1 MVQRPEA
8 DTGRSVDAVVFDLD
22 GVLIDSE
29 ELWDHARRRLAAD
42 AGLPWPADATRAM
55 QGMSTPEWSRYLVET
70 VGVPGTDADVALA
83 TINRMAGEYARTLPL
98 LPGAVAAVKRLA
110 ARWPLGLASSSP
122 RRLIDSVLEV
132 ADLTTQFQVSVSTEE
147 VAAGKPSPLVYETV
161 VERLG
166 AAPDRTVAIEDSSNG
181 LRSAAAA
188 GLLVIALPNRAF
200 PPAPD
205 ALALAVV
212 QIETLDELTPELVE
226 SAATRAKASSGGA

>member
-1 MVQRPEA
+1 VSA
-8 DTGRSVDAVVFDLD
+8 DASTGKSVGAVVFDLD

-29 ELWDHARRRLAAD
+29 ELWDHARRRLATD

-55 QGMSTPEWSRYLVET
+55 QGMSTREWSRYLVET

-83 TINRMAGEYARTLPL
+83 TINRMAEEYARTLPL

-200 PPAPD
+200 SPAPD

-226 SAATRAKASSGGA
+226 SAATRAKASPGGA